1 MNICALWEMFQD
13 KIDLIKQSHQII
25 AASGQQFPTFW
36 QEMHQQ
42 SNHFSPLS
50 PPIDS
55 ELLEVLQND
64 PTEDIAKPS
73 LQKLFFL
80 ILNIIW
86 VI

>member
-1 MNICALWEMFQD
+1 
-13 KIDLIKQSHQII
+13 
-25 AASGQQFPTFW
+25 
-36 QEMHQQ
+36 MHQQ

-73 LQKLFFL
+73 LQKLFFFDL
-80 ILNIIW
+80 ISTEMTDT
-86 VI
+86 

>member
-1 MNICALWEMFQD
+1 MFQD

-25 AASGQQFPTFW
+25 VASGQQFW

-50 PPIDS
+50 PPINLK
-55 ELLEVLQND
+55 LLEILHND

-73 LQKLFFL
+73 L
-80 ILNIIW
+80 
-86 VI
+86 